1 MISPLINR
9 ELKHFTSIDS
19 TQRFAKDCVMTGR
32 YIIGAVVADQ
42 QTEGRGRLGRSWH
55 SPPGAS
61 LSVSFVLWEYAD
73 WPKPELIGMACGLA
87 AAITFN
93 CQVAWP
99 NDLMLRGKKVGGVL
113 TELQRDPAGR
123 LVPIVGIG
131 ANLGRFD
138 LPEEFAH
145 SAGFLEIEI
154 TVEDAAMRIAK
165 SFQIIP
171 EPASWGAV
179 SDHWS
184 RRDATTGKEY
194 KLPTGE
200 IATAIGISDSG
211 ELIASTGDRQVTV
224 PSAEAWFGRPD

>member
-1 MISPLINR
+1 MISPLADR
-9 ELKHFTSIDS
+9 ALKHFTSIDS

-32 YIIGAVVADQ
+32 YLVGGVIADQ

-87 AAITFN
+87 AAIAFD

-99 NDLMLRGKKVGGVL
+99 NDLTLSGKKVGGVL

-131 ANLGRFD
+131 VNLRQFD

-154 TVEDAAMRIAK
+154 AVEDAAMRIAE
-165 SFQIIP
+165 SFQTIP
-171 EPASWGAV
+171 EPESWETV
-179 SDHWS
+179 SDLWS
-184 RRDATTGKEY
+184 MRDATTGKEY

-200 IATAIGISDSG
+200 IATGIGISESG
-211 ELIASTGDRQVTV
+211 ELIATTGDRLVNV
-224 PSAEAWFGRPD
+224 PSAEAWFGTPD

>member
-1 MISPLINR
+1 MISPLADR
-9 ELKHFTSIDS
+9 ALKHFTSIDS

-32 YIIGAVVADQ
+32 YLVGGVIADQ

-87 AAITFN
+87 AAIAFD

-99 NDLMLRGKKVGGVL
+99 NDLTLSGKKVGGVL

-131 ANLGRFD
+131 VNLRQFD

-154 TVEDAAMRIAK
+154 AVEDAAMRIAE
-165 SFQIIP
+165 SFQTIP
-171 EPASWGAV
+171 EPESWETV
-179 SDHWS
+179 SDLWS
-184 RRDATTGKEY
+184 MRDATTGKEY

-200 IATAIGISDSG
+200 IATAIGISESG
-211 ELIASTGDRQVTV
+211 ELIATTGDRLVNV
-224 PSAEAWFGRPD
+224 PSAEAWFGTPD